1 MDHSETIVILISSD
15 TEWKCG
21 RCFYPTAEVTKS
33 PFGEMFFT
41 RLANTSVLFFQSGW
55 GKVTAAATTQYVIDH
70 YHPSLLINLG
80 TCGGFLGRAEVGEV
94 ILVRETI
101 IYDIL
106 EQMSDP
112 QEAIDFY
119 SSSIDLTWLPKN
131 AFAEAVRDKIVSADR
146 DILSAEI
153 PQLIEHFDARVGD
166 WESGAI
172 AWVAGRMEQRLLIL
186 RGVSDLVGESGGEV
200 YENMERY
207 YIRTTSIMEKLI
219 RMLAEF
225 LAS

>member
-1 MDHSETIVILISSD
+1 MDQFEQIVILISSD
-15 TEWKCG
+15 TEWKCV
-21 RCFYPTAEVTKS
+21 RRITPLAEVSKS
-33 PFGEMFFT
+33 PFGEMIST
-41 RLANTSVLFFQSGW
+41 ELSNKKVLFFQSGW

-80 TCGGFLGRAEVGEV
+80 TCGGFLGCVEVGEV

-101 IYDIL
+101 IYDII

-119 SSSIDLTWLPKN
+119 TTSIDLAWLPNN
-131 AFAEAVRDKIVSADR
+131 AFAGAVRDKIVSADR
-146 DILSAEI
+146 DVLSAEI
-153 PQLIEHFDARVGD
+153 PQLIERFDARVGD

-172 AWVAGRMEQRLLIL
+172 AWVAGRMGQRLLIL
-186 RGVSDLVGESGGEV
+186 RGVSDLVGEGGGEV

-207 YIRTTSIMEKLI
+207 EIRTTSVMEKLI
-219 RMLAEF
+219 GMVEKF
-225 LAS
+225 LIN